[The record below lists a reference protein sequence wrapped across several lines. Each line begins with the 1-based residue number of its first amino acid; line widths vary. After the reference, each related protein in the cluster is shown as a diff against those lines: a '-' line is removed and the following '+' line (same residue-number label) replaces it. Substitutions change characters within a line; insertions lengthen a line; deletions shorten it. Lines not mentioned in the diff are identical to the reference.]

1 MSGSANESALT
12 QSIRKILLEIWDP
25 VGIRSFVKSDYDSIR
40 DEYDRYIEVIE
51 DIINRNG
58 SLEEMKV
65 FLSQAEKEQVPGI
78 RHSDRNSNAAKLLC
92 DLQRRPRAA
101 SC

>member
-1 MSGSANESALT
+1 MSGSSNESALT
-12 QSIRKILLEIWDP
+12 KSVRKILLETWDP
-25 VGIRSFVKSDYDSIR
+25 VGIRSFVETDYDSIR
-40 DEYDRYIEVIE
+40 DEYDRYIATIE

-58 SLEEMKV
+58 SLEEMEV

-78 RHSDRNSNAAKLLC
+78 RPSDRNSKAAKLLC
-92 DLQRRPRAA
+92 DLRARPRAA